1 MKPSPL
7 DVASYRDIVRRALD
21 EDLGSGGDIT
31 TDATVPA
38 DARARG
44 QFLVK
49 ADCVLAGLDVAFE
62 AFRLLEAGVH
72 VSVGKGDGERCAIG
86 DVVAEVAGTA
96 RTLLVGERT
105 ALNFLQRL
113 SGIATT
119 TAVRGR
125 SRRAHH
131 GPRYAQDDAR
141 GECWRNMP
149 CARVVLRIIAS
160 ACSTPC

>member
-21 EDLGSGGDIT
+21 EDLGSVGDIT

-38 DARARG
+38 DTRARG
-44 QFLVK
+44 QFFIK
-49 ADCVLAGLDVAFE
+49 ANCVLAGLDVAFE
-62 AFRLLEAGVH
+62 AFRLLEAGVQ
-72 VSVGKGDGERCAIG
+72 VSVAKGDGQRCVIG
-86 DVVAEVAGTA
+86 DVVAGVAATA

-119 TAVRGR
+119 T
-125 SRRAHH
+125 RRFV
-131 GPRYAQDDAR
+131 D
-141 GECWRNMP
+141 
-149 CARVVLRIIAS
+149 
-160 ACSTPC
+160 